1 MQKDSLTP
9 EEQWFHEKEAR
20 LRQRMREE
28 IEGRAAAEQNKRKIK
43 AGLGTDDKTVIERIQ
58 ALGLD
63 GDVVQ
68 VIHLLP
74 LVQIAWA
81 DGTVSVNERVTI
93 LRAAEA
99 HGIEPGTRAATFL
112 ASLLEWRPSDT
123 LLDEIL
129 AVLREILA
137 VKGLRATSLLEACEN
152 VAKASGGLLGF
163 GNKVSV
169 EEQDAIGKVAE
180 ALGPAIDEKI
190 GAKLG

>member
-99 HGIEPGTRAATFL
+99 HGIE
-112 ASLLEWRPSDT
+112 
-123 LLDEIL
+123 IL